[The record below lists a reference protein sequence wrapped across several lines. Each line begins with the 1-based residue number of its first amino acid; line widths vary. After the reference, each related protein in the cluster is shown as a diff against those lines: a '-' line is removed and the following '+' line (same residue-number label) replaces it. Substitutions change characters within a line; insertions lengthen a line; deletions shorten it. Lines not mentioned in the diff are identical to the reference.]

1 MLPSPLATP
10 QPALREELS
19 RLQAELSDVE
29 TKTRSFEAQLRAS
42 LGDLIVETHELYA
55 LYKQQKAA
63 KKNQRLAQ
71 KKRGKNYREVAGLV
85 RVEQAPAAAVESL
98 EDARERK
105 RLYREAMLHVHPDK
119 FSMREDESAAATEV
133 TARLIEIY
141 QSESLQT
148 LRAYHA
154 HIFGGQAGVTLGAS
168 AVAVEVLSKDDYLAQ
183 EIARVREELAAAKGR
198 HLYGV
203 LSTYVDPLT
212 FAEELRVYYE
222 DRIARLK
229 RRTRTG

>member
-1 MLPSPLATP
+1 MLPSPLAT
-10 QPALREELS
+10 QPPLQKELS
-19 RLQAELSDVE
+19 RLQAELSEVE

-42 LGDLIVETHELYA
+42 LGDLIVEAQELYS

-63 KKNQRLAQ
+63 KKDQRLAQ
-71 KKRGKNYREVAGLV
+71 KRRGKNYREVAGV
-85 RVEQAPAAAVESL
+85 ARVERAPAATVESPD
-98 EDARERK
+98 EARERK

-119 FSMREDESAAATEV
+119 FSMREDESATATEV

-154 HIFGGQAGVTLGAS
+154 HIFGGRAGVTLGAS
-168 AVAVEVLSKDDYLAQ
+168 AAAVEVLSKDDYLPQ

-198 HLYGV
+198 HLYEV
-203 LSTYVDPLT
+203 LSTYADPLT

-222 DRIARLK
+222 DRIVRLK